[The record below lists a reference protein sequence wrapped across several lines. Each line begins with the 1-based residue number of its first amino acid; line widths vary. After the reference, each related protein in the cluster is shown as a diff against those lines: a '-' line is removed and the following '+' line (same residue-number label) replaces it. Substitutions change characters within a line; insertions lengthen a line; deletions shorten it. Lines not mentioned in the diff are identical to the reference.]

1 MMIDVGSPAI
11 NLSSYSPGGQTI
23 VGVDNPANASG
34 VIDTFQ
40 LYNAM
45 SMTGLK
51 LGTFSKDGNILTNRD
66 YVSIGNSSGRHGAP
80 ITFTGL
86 SVDIEIGDIVGHYTA
101 SGSTEKTASGD
112 GAGIWSKSGDQFKPG
127 TPIDYGTQTDNMRNI
142 ALYGTGEE
150 ASVGSKA
157 FMHYYRHLMAGG
169 VGRC

>member
-1 MMIDVGSPAI
+1 MIDVGSPAI
-11 NLSSYSPGGQTI
+11 NLSRYSLGGQTI

-40 LYNAM
+40 LYNAR

-66 YVSIGNSSGRHGAP
+66 YVSIGNSSGGAP
-80 ITFTGL
+80 VTFTGL

-101 SGSTEKTASGD
+101 SGSTEITQSG
-112 GAGIWSKSGDQFKPG
+112 GGKGVWFKSGDQFEPG
-127 TPIDYGTQTDNMRNI
+127 TPIDYGTQKDNKRNI

-150 ASVGSKA
+150 VSAGSKA
-157 FMHYYRHLMAGG
+157 FMHYYRHLMYGG